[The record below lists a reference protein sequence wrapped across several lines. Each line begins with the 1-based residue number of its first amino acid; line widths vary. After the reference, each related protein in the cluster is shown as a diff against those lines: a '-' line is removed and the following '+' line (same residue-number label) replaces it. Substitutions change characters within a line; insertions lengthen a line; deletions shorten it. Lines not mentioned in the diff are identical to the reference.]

1 MDWLREKVATKVDL
15 SDLPPKFGEPEGSLL
30 AIIIIG
36 TFFLFLSTLE
46 YFESSRHS
54 WPSS

>member
-1 MDWLREKVATKVDL
+1 MDWLREKVATKV
-15 SDLPPKFGEPEGSLL
+15 DLPPKFGEPEGSLL

>member
-30 AIIIIG
+30 AMRKHG
-36 TFFLFLSTLE
+36 PKKRGAMPL
-46 YFESSRHS
+46 
-54 WPSS
+54 